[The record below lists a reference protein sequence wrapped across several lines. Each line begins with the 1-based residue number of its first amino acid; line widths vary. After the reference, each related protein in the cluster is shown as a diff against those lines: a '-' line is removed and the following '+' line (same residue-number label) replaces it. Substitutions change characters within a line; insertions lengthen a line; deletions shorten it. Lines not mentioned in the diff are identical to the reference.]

1 MVRGIPEKWRT
12 VVVLERDTWS
22 TIPLRIFVRRASLSS
37 SRRCHAQI
45 LVVSIR
51 SSRLIKAPI
60 PGSCGT
66 EEAEQATLR
75 RFFGWLFTNTCH
87 SIYLPFILYDWL
99 FLIIAG
105 SFHFISFHFMR
116 AYLKALVDQF
126 SCLFQLLSPDA
137 RLELATHGLT
147 VHCSTD

>member
-105 SFHFISFHFMR
+105 SFHAGLFKSSSRSILMFVS
-116 AYLKALVDQF
+116 VTF
-126 SCLFQLLSPDA
+126 SGCKTRTCDPWINSPLLY
-137 RLELATHGLT
+137 RL
-147 VHCSTD
+147 S